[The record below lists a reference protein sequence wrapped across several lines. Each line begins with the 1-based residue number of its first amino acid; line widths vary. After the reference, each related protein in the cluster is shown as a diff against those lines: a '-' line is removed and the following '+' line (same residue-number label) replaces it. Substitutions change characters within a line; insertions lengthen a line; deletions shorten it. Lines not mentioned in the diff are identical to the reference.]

1 MGYSFMRN
9 SKIIHHP
16 GIIVEM
22 MEEYYSHC
30 SGVDF
35 YDIKVEHG
43 RYFIGK
49 DYYLY
54 RDLMDK
60 DLEFYERAY
69 QSILKKSEYKDKIL
83 KNERRRS

>member
-22 MEEYYSHC
+22 MEDYYSHC

-60 DLEFYERAY
+60 DLADQHQKLYTPIYRQTCY
-69 QSILKKSEYKDKIL
+69 DYPKS
-83 KNERRRS
+83 